1 MTSSDQGKLLENVYD
16 HLDDDTQPGN
26 SFEDEDNLSV
36 VAIAPQSSSSLDDVD
51 DDVIDELELD
61 VF

>member
-36 VAIAPQSSSSLDDVD
+36 VAIAQL
-51 DDVIDELELD
+51 I
-61 VF
+61 